1 MSQWESLPT
10 WLQSQVKQIERG
22 SLSSLASLKSL
33 NRSISSKEF
42 SDHLRPYFQTL
53 IPLFFVHLDPG
64 LVPHEITS
72 NSAHSIMLAK
82 VSIMGISCL
91 CGENQGELRGAPQF
105 RQKMSDAIHSHWSG
119 VSAWLQFFYH
129 NFLVPRDDPVGR
141 LHRIYSVTS
150 QESASTSIRFIYVAS
165 VLPGVVAHLYRTTP
179 EIERIIMELWY
190 LVTDIK
196 REGCIV
202 DPYLRQWCPDFNM
215 LRAFMA
221 HVVTSCVYYEPPSA
235 PLPPLTS
242 LIEAAGG
249 RTPMVLAALRCL
261 RYAGKGVAQRDHDV
275 IKQDLDLSPLN
286 TLSLTCKQTLIFIF
300 ATSQADPIMREL
312 FLTHS
317 SIRTVLNTLAGIG
330 TRPDTEP
337 NLDPTN
343 ESFRQR
349 TATKRAAMAI
359 GHQYISF
366 VLACSNNPID
376 TACHALRCRLLEVL
390 LRNCV
395 FPSENRLHKSRWL
408 DYDIRIL
415 EQLGGALIYE
425 RVVRIASRSMQSIDS
440 RRIYVHAMHDPT
452 LWGSLLTF
460 KEILSQRWRIL
471 STLTPCTRPAYEQ
484 ACGGPGCT
492 SGSTRL
498 QQCAGCQTTK
508 YCSKSCQRMA
518 WSTVHRAHCSI
529 LKAGIGMA
537 KAGRHLRSS
546 LPFIALIEAAEFD
559 DDKWRGQHALQHK
572 LAGARQENPE
582 DAHSLVLEL
591 DMTVLPIKHRIQ
603 PLRQCIGQ
611 FNDPNWMRII
621 EGRQALQGTS
631 ILPVMTIIT
640 TIEGARRRSLFS
652 PRTALQLAFGWP
664 PRSEVAAE
672 VPFPLSNY
680 CTKALTGWTEE
691 GAESKSDPESARKDL
706 ILVIGAAVC
715 PRAVGHQDRK
725 YINKER

>member
-10 WLQSQVKQIERG
+10 WLQNQVKQIERG
-22 SLSSLASLKSL
+22 SLSSLTSLKSL
-33 NRSISSKEF
+33 NRSISSKGF

-53 IPLFFVHLDPG
+53 IPLFFVHLDPR

-72 NSAHSIMLAK
+72 DSAHSIMLAK

-105 RQKMSDAIHSHWSG
+105 RQKLSDTIHSHWGG
-119 VSAWLQFFYH
+119 VSAWVRFFYY
-129 NFLVPRDDPVGR
+129 NFLVPRDDPVAR
-141 LHRIYSVTS
+141 LHGLYSVTS
-150 QESASTSIRFIYVAS
+150 QEAASTSIRFIYVAS

-190 LVTDIK
+190 LVADIK
-196 REGCIV
+196 REDCIV
-202 DPYLRQWCPDFNM
+202 DPYLRHWRQDFNM

-221 HVVTSCVYYEPPSA
+221 HVVTSCVYYEPPST

-249 RTPMVLAALRCL
+249 RTPMVLAALKCL
-261 RYAGKGVAQRDHDV
+261 RYAGKGAAQRDRDV
-275 IKQDLDLSPLN
+275 VKHDLDLSPLN
-286 TLSLTCKQTLIFIF
+286 TLSLTCKETLIFMF
-300 ATSQADPIMREL
+300 ATSQADPIIREL
-312 FLTHS
+312 FLTHT

-330 TRPDTEP
+330 TRPGTEP

-343 ESFRQR
+343 ESFCQK
-349 TATKRAAMAI
+349 TMTKRATMAI

-366 VLACSNNPID
+366 VLACSNNPVE

-395 FPSENRLHKSRWL
+395 FPSENRLHKSRWS
-408 DYDIRIL
+408 DYDIRIF
-415 EQLGGALIYE
+415 EQLGGTLIYE
-425 RVVRIASRSMQSIDS
+425 RVVRIASISMQHIDS
-440 RRIYVHAMHDPT
+440 QRLYVHAMHDPT

-471 STLTPCTRPAYEQ
+471 STLTPCTRPEYERT
-484 ACGGPGCT
+484 CGGPGCT
-492 SGSTRL
+492 SASTRL

-508 YCSKSCQRMA
+508 YCSKSCQRAA
-518 WSTVHRAHCSI
+518 WSTVHRKHCSI

-537 KAGRHLRSS
+537 KADRHLRSS

-559 DDKWRGQHALQHK
+559 DDKWPGQRALQHK
-572 LAGARQENPE
+572 LAAVQEENPA
-582 DAHSLVLEL
+582 DVHSLVLEL

-611 FNDPNWMRII
+611 FQDTNWMRII
-621 EGRQALQGTS
+621 QDRQALQGNS

-664 PRSEVAAE
+664 PSKFTEELPIPRN
-672 VPFPLSNY
+672 FLFDY
-680 CTKALTGWTEE
+680 CTKALTGCTEE
-691 GAESKSDPESARKDL
+691 GDESKFDSETTRKDPTSTL
-706 ILVIGAAVC
+706 AIGAAECLRV
-715 PRAVGHQDRK
+715 VGA
-725 YINKER
+725 EA